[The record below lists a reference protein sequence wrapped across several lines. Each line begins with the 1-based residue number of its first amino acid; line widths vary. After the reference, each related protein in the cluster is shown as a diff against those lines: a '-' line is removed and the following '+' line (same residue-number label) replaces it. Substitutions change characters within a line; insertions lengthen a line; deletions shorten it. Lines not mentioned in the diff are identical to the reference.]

1 MRVSNGVEVLFPR
14 PQCCVEEK
22 GLWRDQTMWSL
33 SRIMRSHIFRS
44 DSMRVSGLRL
54 VGDGGKRG
62 FFILRSSHLWV
73 QVGGDE
79 LVGPHVT
86 EECVC

>member
-1 MRVSNGVEVLFPR
+1 MRL
-14 PQCCVEEK
+14 
-22 GLWRDQTMWSL
+22 
-33 SRIMRSHIFRS
+33 
-44 DSMRVSGLRL
+44 SGLRL
-54 VGDGGKRG
+54 VGDGGNRG